1 MKKLWLNR
9 KNGVFIEDTCGL
21 NECEHCPYE
30 VEPPKEYCDCD
41 ARKVRCAIET
51 FLEQRDDR
59 DLPIYE
65 LTKEPEWSGYTPA
78 AFHYDAATGKNVMTE
93 EPAGKLFP
101 AIKAFESDD
110 PEQPMPEFEERKFRM
125 LTYAAELKRIDLDYE
140 PLADYPEFIVVGCRC
155 EYDKR
160 VDPLANAKNSEDEE
174 DHYVL
179 THAPN
184 TIICY
189 DFRLGRPI
197 RILWETLS
205 EEAKEE
211 KLKEAEKDE
220 DLFAPN
226 LCAPYLCELYREMFR
241 LAAEVYGYDM
251 PEDENGIIFR
261 RCLLDSSSG
270 GSTSPG
276 DPYATVTAMAASAP
290 LATASSDT
298 YGGGGDFSSSDGGG
312 AGGDAG
318 GGGTGSDAGGGGTGG
333 DDDITIDGVSC
344 GPVYEPYGP
353 VFAFMDTSE
362 GKRDGNIRGYYIIDC
377 SCNVHFLQHHPACK
391 RSYWKAHI
399 WPDACRCLDWRNVY
413 LAYAD
418 ELGITDF
425 SWGSNTKYSYS
436 YLCPDY
442 ESGSWKVCTGKEVW
456 NLGSCYDGC
465 DQYNYGYLDYTL
477 LLAIRRD
484 CKGQFW
490 IGVIDKDAPFH
501 TREYATPYLDM
512 EFLGHV
518 EPFSEDADLGFTW
531 RCPIVVWH
539 YWGSESP
546 GYNCFDT
553 ETEASEYAND
563 AGEQSLHVCGLANY
577 YQGPMASKLDVSFPL
592 KLIPGE
598 VTYDEW
604 NGQWCAQSGTW
615 GAVDEGGYIIN
626 YLDTSRGFLVNGLE
640 GYYASITI
648 RGIRPYITPGCDGGE
663 GQLYG
668 HNHVP
673 MDTTTLM
680 ASLKTLKGCEDEDG
694 TPTPDLQDA
703 WDLWR
708 GEDPA
713 SPGERLPSDPFLP
726 SSPQTFPEPE
736 ENTTP

>member
-41 ARKVRCAIET
+41 ARKVRCAVET

-59 DLPIYE
+59 GYTIYE
-65 LTKEPEWSGYTPA
+65 LTQKPKPSGYTHA
-78 AFHYDAATGKNVMTE
+78 VYHWNAGLDEEVLLT

-101 AIKAFESDD
+101 AIKSFD
-110 PEQPMPEFEERKFRM
+110 PDEEPMPEFEGHKYRI
-125 LTYAAELKRIDLDYE
+125 LTYAAQLNRIDLDYE
-140 PLADYPEFIVVGCRC
+140 PLADYPKTIVVGCRC
-155 EYDKR
+155 EYERR
-160 VDPLANAKNSEDEE
+160 VDPLASAENSADEL
-174 DHYVL
+174 DHYVW
-179 THAPN
+179 TYAPR

-189 DFRLGRPI
+189 DFELGRPI
-197 RILWETLS
+197 SLLWGMFG
-205 EEAKEE
+205 
-211 KLKEAEKDE
+211 E
-220 DLFAPN
+220 DSKVFTN

-241 LAAEVYGYDM
+241 IAAVTYGYTP

-276 DPYATVTAMAASAP
+276 DPYDPYATVTAMAASSP
-290 LATASSDT
+290 LATASDT
-298 YGGGGDFSSSDGGG
+298 YGGGGHFSSSDGGG

-318 GGGTGSDAGGGGTGG
+318 GDTGSDAVGGGTGGDTGSDAVGGGTGG

-344 GPVYEPYGP
+344 GPVYEPVGP

-362 GKRDGNIRGYYIIDC
+362 GRTDGNLKGYYVIDC
-377 SCNVHFLQHHPACK
+377 SCSVYFLQHHPAC
-391 RSYWKAHI
+391 RSSYWKAHI

-413 LAYAD
+413 LDYAD

-436 YLCPDY
+436 YLSPDW
-442 ESGSWKVCTGKEVW
+442 ETGGWKIATGKDVW
-456 NLGSCYDGC
+456 SLGSCSDGC
-465 DQYNYGYLDYTL
+465 DQYNYGYLDYNL

-490 IGVIDKDAPFH
+490 IGTIDRDTPFA
-501 TREYATPYLDM
+501 TREYASPYLSI

-518 EPFSEDADLGFTW
+518 EPFAEDPDLGFTW

-539 YWGSESP
+539 YWGNESP

-553 ETEASEYAND
+553 EAEASEYAHN
-563 AGEQSLHVCGLANY
+563 AGEPSLHVCGLADY

-604 NGQWCAQSGTW
+604 NGRWCAQSGTW
-615 GAVDEGGYIIN
+615 AAADQGGYIIN
-626 YLDTSRGFLVNGLE
+626 YLETSRGFLVNGLE

-648 RGIRPYITPGCDGGE
+648 RGIRPYITSDCSGGE

-673 MDTTTLM
+673 LETTTLI
-680 ASLKTLKGCEDEDG
+680 ARITTVQGCLDEDG
-694 TPTPDLQDA
+694 NPTSDLQDA

-708 GEDPA
+708 GADPT